1 MSNLI
6 NRLFNKCFKLNQQFL
21 MFVLALTCMPV
32 VLDFLSNFLDLPF
45 VLHAFFSKLF
55 VLTVP

>member
-6 NRLFNKCFKLNQQFL
+6 NRLFNKCFKLNQHFL

-32 VLDFLSNFLDLPF
+32 VLDFLSNFLDL
-45 VLHAFFSKLF
+45 LF
-55 VLTVP
+55 LNSLFNFLLYNLLA